1 MCGGRCPGVPI
12 SGERCAGANEKAE
25 RDGHDKSSLF
35 GTVCN
40 LNRHNAYGVL
50 VAIFRIASEAVLAGQ
65 VLQQHIAT
73 ASRGSDVV
81 GA

>member
-1 MCGGRCPGVPI
+1 MDTI
-12 SGERCAGANEKAE
+12 SRAYSERW
-25 RDGHDKSSLF
+25 
-35 GTVCN
+35 CN